1 MKKFFC
7 NKYLIFI
14 LAFFSPMI
22 INIGGEVSPSFLF
35 IVATF
40 PLWSRNLNFKG
51 KTPFRYI
58 LNLLSA
64 LVVVQ
69 LFWAMFAVTPMIEQL
84 RGILIVVSGIFY
96 FMYYYMVYSYNR
108 DVVKWA
114 ALGSFLASFVFINAL
129 AEVAG
134 GDFGFWK
141 FQVMPRL
148 VTMCVLI
155 YLWGSD
161 KKFVVK
167 LAPLLFI
174 FIGGLGL
181 ATGARSTGLSP
192 FLAGTIAFVLQ
203 SKRRVNL
210 SQIKKYLLVGCS
222 LLYAAYACIYVPN
235 VLNGNI
241 SGGNTDQLKAMENP
255 YNPLGLLMIGRADS
269 VVPFLAFLDK
279 PLTGWGYYTP
289 DPNGKYH
296 MMVMN
301 MHTDEDITLN
311 FLASTPIPGH
321 SGWGYLSCSYGIL
334 GFLICFLIVRKTF
347 SCLFK
352 SLVVHDKYLLY
363 RISVSIGFLWNFLF
377 SPLPHFKTSPSSIA
391 IVLAFSLLALRDY
404 GILDKDKVNVKRIK
418 R

>member
-1 MKKFFC
+1 MKQSFFC
-7 NKYLIFI
+7 NKYLIFV

-35 IVATF
+35 IVATSPF
-40 PLWSRNLNFKG
+40 WIKNLNFKA
-51 KTPFRYI
+51 KSPFKYI
-58 LNLLSA
+58 LNLLFA
-64 LVVVQ
+64 LTVVQ
-69 LFWAMFAVTPMIEQL
+69 LIWSLFSVTSMIDQV

-114 ALGSFLASFVFINAL
+114 VLGSFLASFVFINVL

-148 VTMCVLI
+148 VTICVMI
-155 YLWGSD
+155 YLWGSN
-161 KKFVVK
+161 KKFIVK
-167 LAPLLFI
+167 VAPLLFI
-174 FIGGLGL
+174 FIGGVGL
-181 ATGARSTGLSP
+181 VTGARSTGLGP
-192 FLAGTIAFVLQ
+192 FLGGTIAFVLQ
-203 SKRRVNL
+203 MRNRVNL
-210 SQIKKYLLVGCS
+210 GQIRKYLLVGCC
-222 LLYAAYACIYVPN
+222 LLYIAYACLYVPN

-279 PLTGWGYYTP
+279 PVTGWGYFTP

-296 MMVMN
+296 KMVMG
-301 MHTDEDITLN
+301 MHIEDEVTLN
-311 FLASTPIPGH
+311 FLQSTPIPGH

-334 GFLICFLIVRKTF
+334 GFLICFFIVRKMF
-347 SCLFK
+347 LCLFE
-352 SLVVHDKYLLY
+352 SLIVHDKYLLY
-363 RISVSIGFLWNFLF
+363 RINVSIGFLWNFLF
-377 SPLPHFKTSPSSIA
+377 SPLPHFKTSPSQIA
-391 IVLAFSLLALRDY
+391 LVLVFSLYALSDY
-404 GILDKDKVNVKRIK
+404 QRYNNKINKV
-418 R
+418 